1 MQIELISHFFSRFT
15 GLEIRLLLG
24 LNFLKPLVD
33 WIDLRDPVD
42 YILDIEENWV
52 NFEKSWHDYHFEI
65 FPD

>member
-52 NFEKSWHDYHFEI
+52 SFEKS
-65 FPD
+65 